1 MNTLRILIA
10 DDETPARIGLS
21 RALRR
26 PGYEIVEAENGQ
38 AALDVLQTQAIDL
51 MFLDLNMP
59 LVNGSDVL
67 RQWTTLRKTAPSAA
81 VEIIVLTAND
91 RVQAAVECMQLGADD
106 YLAKPYEV
114 EQVRAI
120 AARTAR
126 RRSLEAKVDEL
137 QSQLRRDTS
146 CGEIIGT
153 SAAMRTL
160 FQQIH
165 RAASAEIDVLIRGET
180 GSGKELIAREI
191 HRRSP
196 RAAGPFVAVNTAAI
210 AESLAESELFG
221 HVRGSFTGA
230 AADRS
235 GVFEQADGGTL
246 FLDEIGD
253 MPITT
258 QAKILRALQE
268 RSIQRV
274 GSAQSIQVNVRIIT
288 ATHQD
293 LEQAIE
299 AGRFRRDLYFRIRGI
314 ELPVPPLRTRH
325 EDILLL
331 ARHYCERYA
340 RAETGPLPFTSSAVE
355 RLLAH
360 KWPGNVRELEQVIR
374 AAAAMAAGGEITT
387 TDLGLA
393 GGAAAAEQTPAFD
406 AFLDLP
412 LTEGKER
419 LIECF
424 ERQAISRALGRNDG
438 NVSAAARELG
448 IHRQSLQQKMAA
460 LGIATE
466 KAK

>member
-1 MNTLRILIA
+1 
-10 DDETPARIGLS
+10 
-21 RALRR
+21 
-26 PGYEIVEAENGQ
+26 
-38 AALDVLQTQAIDL
+38 
-51 MFLDLNMP
+51 
-59 LVNGSDVL
+59 
-67 RQWTTLRKTAPSAA
+67 
-81 VEIIVLTAND
+81 
-91 RVQAAVECMQLGADD
+91 
-106 YLAKPYEV
+106 
-114 EQVRAI
+114 
-120 AARTAR
+120 
-126 RRSLEAKVDEL
+126 
-137 QSQLRRDTS
+137 
-146 CGEIIGT
+146 
-153 SAAMRTL
+153 MRTL

-412 LTEGKER
+412 LTEG
-419 LIECF
+419 
-424 ERQAISRALGRNDG
+424 
-438 NVSAAARELG
+438 
-448 IHRQSLQQKMAA
+448 
-460 LGIATE
+460 
-466 KAK
+466 